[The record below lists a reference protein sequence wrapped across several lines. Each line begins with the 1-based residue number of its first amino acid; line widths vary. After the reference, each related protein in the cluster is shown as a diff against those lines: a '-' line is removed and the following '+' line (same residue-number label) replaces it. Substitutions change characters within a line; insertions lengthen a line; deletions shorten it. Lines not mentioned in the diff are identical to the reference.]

1 MSAAHGIPAAPR
13 GEEQPDVERLKGLD
27 DGQFLVV
34 LRANE
39 VLSPLSRA
47 VGGQRERRFMGEVAT
62 VINMLRVRMSDMLFS
77 FAQRVAVQ
85 EVMFRHRST
94 LEASDLIEVLC
105 SRIEVLAGWG
115 FSSQQQF
122 WLKERLDIVGGVGR
136 HVLWEYGDGVV
147 LSQLRLGRL
156 EPPPFLLGVLFT
168 VINPSF
174 RALHAAKLLGAVRN
188 GRWADDDRTYVPT
201 VKEVMWGGRG
211 SGPVWRM
218 TARGGQDMGDVS
230 LVGQGDVILRIEFAM
245 AWPREVR
252 GSGSQFLP
260 AACRLGL
267 TGPEACRRTGTPAP
281 LVRTPRTDVVY
292 LTFARD
298 AWVRRMGNLPAEL
311 AAVLEGRYCISKIDQ
326 NMRPIF
332 RRNLASWTDN
342 PEAQEALWPE
352 VAKML
357 WRGTFEYIQRGWR
370 LPLAVMAVGAVP
382 KSTDPFWRLVTDAR
396 PVNVLQTS
404 GM

>member
-39 VLSPLSRA
+39 VLNPLSRA

-105 SRIEVLAGWG
+105 SRIEVLVGWG

-156 EPPPFLLGVLFT
+156 EPPPVYWGFCLQRLIRASGLCML
-168 VINPSF
+168 PSCWGQS
-174 RALHAAKLLGAVRN
+174 ATAA
-188 GRWADDDRTYVPT
+188 GR
-201 VKEVMWGGRG
+201 MMIGR
-211 SGPVWRM
+211 M
-218 TARGGQDMGDVS
+218 
-230 LVGQGDVILRIEFAM
+230 
-245 AWPREVR
+245 
-252 GSGSQFLP
+252 
-260 AACRLGL
+260 
-267 TGPEACRRTGTPAP
+267 CRR
-281 LVRTPRTDVVY
+281 
-292 LTFARD
+292 
-298 AWVRRMGNLPAEL
+298 
-311 AAVLEGRYCISKIDQ
+311 
-326 NMRPIF
+326 
-332 RRNLASWTDN
+332 
-342 PEAQEALWPE
+342 
-352 VAKML
+352 
-357 WRGTFEYIQRGWR
+357 
-370 LPLAVMAVGAVP
+370 
-382 KSTDPFWRLVTDAR
+382 
-396 PVNVLQTS
+396 
-404 GM
+404 